1 MADTQQAPA
10 TPESNIPGYG
20 PAATVE
26 ERSVSDAAEAFLGL
40 LDPQEDTPETEEAAP
55 TEVDESNDEDRDES
69 AEEEPEET
77 LEASDDAEEATD
89 DEADEEAEEEPEDEL
104 FNVKI
109 DGEEYEVNLA
119 ELQAGYS
126 RNSSFTQ
133 KSQQLAE
140 QRKAFEEHTAQF
152 VQERDAIQNER
163 QQMYAA
169 LENMLQSQV
178 GHFEKFNNI
187 NWEQLHAEDPVEWM
201 TRKEELREAQEKV
214 HAARFQQEQLS
225 VNYQAEQK
233 RSYDEMMEREKLALH
248 EKMPEYFEPETNQK
262 LGQELISYAKSEGW
276 SAPEIDGLVNH
287 KHFLALHKA
296 MLYDQLKTADVK
308 SKKVKNKPKVAR
320 AGKGVSKK
328 EVTKKQRAD
337 SIDKLQRTGGIK
349 EAANAFEALLS

>member
-1 MADTQQAPA
+1 MADTQPAPA

-40 LDPQEDTPETEEAAP
+40 LDPIEDTPEEEEAAP
-55 TEVDESNDEDRDES
+55 TEVEESNDQDRDES

-89 DEADEEAEEEPEDEL
+89 DEADEEVEEEPEEEL
-104 FNVKI
+104 YAVKI
-109 DGEEYEVNLA
+109 DGEEFEVNLA

-126 RNSSFTQ
+126 RNSSFTK

-140 QRKAFEEHTAQF
+140 QRKSFEDETAQF
-152 VQERDAIQNER
+152 GQEREAIQNER

-178 GHFEKFNNI
+178 GNFEKFNNI
-187 NWEQLHAEDPVEWM
+187 NWEQLRAEDPVEWM
-201 TRKEELREAQEKV
+201 TRREELREAQEKV
-214 HAARFQQEQLS
+214 QSAKFQQEQLS

-233 RSYDEMMEREKLALH
+233 RAYDEMMEREKLALR
-248 EKMPEYFEPETNQK
+248 EKMPEYFEGETQQK
-262 LGQELISYAKSEGW
+262 IGQQLVSYAKSEGW
-276 SAPEIDGLVNH
+276 SEPEIDGLVNH

-296 MLYDQLKTADVK
+296 MLYDQLKSTDVK
-308 SKKVKNKPKVAR
+308 SKKVKGKPRVAR

-337 SIDKLQRTGGIK
+337 SIQKLQRTGGIK

>member
-40 LDPQEDTPETEEAAP
+40 LDPQEDTPEDEEAAP
-55 TEVDESNDEDRDES
+55 TEVEESTDEDRDES
-69 AEEEPEET
+69 AEEET
-77 LEASDDAEEATD
+77 LEASDDAEEESD
-89 DEADEEAEEEPEDEL
+89 DEADEEAEEEPEGEL

-140 QRKAFEEHTAQF
+140 QRKAFEEHTTQF

-169 LENMLQSQV
+169 LENMLQAQA
-178 GHFEKFNNI
+178 GNFEKFTNV
-187 NWEQLHAEDPVEWM
+187 NWDQLHAEDPVQWM
-201 TRKEELREAQEKV
+201 TLREELREGQEKV
-214 HAARFQQEQLS
+214 HAARFQQEQLT

-262 LGQELISYAKSEGW
+262 LGQDLISYAKSEGW

-296 MLYDQLKTADVK
+296 MLYDQLKSTDVK
-308 SKKVKNKPKVAR
+308 SKKVKNKPRIAR

-337 SIDKLQRTGGIK
+337 SIQKLQRTGGIK
-349 EAANAFEALLS
+349 EAANAFETLLS

>member
-1 MADTQQAPA
+1 MADTQPAPA
-10 TPESNIPGYG
+10 PTESNIPGYG
-20 PAATVE
+20 PAATAE

-40 LDPQEDTPETEEAAP
+40 LDPAEDTPETEEEAAP
-55 TEVDESNDEDRDES
+55 TEVEESNDEDRDES
-69 AEEEPEET
+69 AEEEPEDT
-77 LEASDDAEEATD
+77 LEASDDAEE
-89 DEADEEAEEEPEDEL
+89 EPDEEVEEEPEDEL
-104 FNVKI
+104 YAVKI
-109 DGEEYEVNLA
+109 DGEEFEVNLA

-126 RNSSFTQ
+126 RNSSFTK

-178 GHFEKFNNI
+178 GNFEKFNNI
-187 NWEQLHAEDPVEWM
+187 NWDQLRAEDPVEWM
-201 TRKEELREAQEKV
+201 TRREELREAQEKV
-214 HAARFQQEQLS
+214 QSAKFQQEQLAQ
-225 VNYQAEQK
+225 NYQAEQK
-233 RSYDEMMEREKLALH
+233 RAYDEMMEREKLALR
-248 EKMPEYFEPETNQK
+248 EKMPEYFEPEAQQK
-262 LGQELISYAKSEGW
+262 LGQELVAYAKSEGW
-276 SAPEIDGLVNH
+276 SEPEIDGLVNH

-308 SKKVKNKPKVAR
+308 SKKVKGKPKVAR

-337 SIDKLQRTGGIK
+337 SIQRLQRTGGIK

>member
-1 MADTQQAPA
+1 MADTQLAPA

-40 LDPQEDTPETEEAAP
+40 LDPQEDTPEDEEAAP
-55 TEVDESNDEDRDES
+55 TEVEESNDHDRDES
-69 AEEEPEET
+69 AEEEET
-77 LEASDDAEEATD
+77 LEASDDAEEGSN
-89 DEADEEAEEEPEDEL
+89 DEADDEAEEEPEDEL
-104 FNVKI
+104 YNVKI

-126 RNSSFTQ
+126 RNSSFTK
-133 KSQQLAE
+133 KSMALSE
-140 QRKAFEEHTAQF
+140 QRKAFEEHTTQF

-169 LENMLQSQV
+169 LENMLQSQA
-178 GHFEKFNNI
+178 GNFEKFTNV
-187 NWEQLHAEDPVEWM
+187 NWEQLRDEDPVQWM
-201 TRKEELREAQEKV
+201 TLREEQRESQEKV
-214 HAARFQQEQLS
+214 HAARFQQEQLT

-248 EKMPEYFEPETNQK
+248 EKMPEYFEPETSQK
-262 LGQELISYAKSEGW
+262 LGQDLISYAKSEGW

-296 MLYDQLKTADVK
+296 MLYDQLKSTDVK
-308 SKKVKNKPKVAR
+308 SKKVKGKPRVAR

-349 EAANAFEALLS
+349 EAANAFEALLT

>member
-1 MADTQQAPA
+1 MADTQPAPA
-10 TPESNIPGYG
+10 QPESNIPGYG
-20 PAATVE
+20 PAATVA

-40 LDPQEDTPETEEAAP
+40 LDPAEGTPEDEEAAP
-55 TEVDESNDEDRDES
+55 TEVEESNDQDRDES
-69 AEEEPEET
+69 AEEET
-77 LEASDDAEEATD
+77 LEASADAEEEND
-89 DEADEEAEEEPEDEL
+89 DEANEEAEEAPEGEL
-104 FNVKI
+104 YNIKI

-133 KSQQLAE
+133 KSQQLSE
-140 QRKAFEEHTAQF
+140 QRKAFEEHTTQF

-178 GHFEKFNNI
+178 GNFEKFTNI
-187 NWEQLHAEDPVEWM
+187 NWEQLHAEDPVQWM
-201 TRKEELREAQEKV
+201 TSKEELREAQEKV
-214 HAARFQQEQLS
+214 QAARFQQEQLT

-233 RSYDEMMEREKLALH
+233 RAYDEMMEREKLSLR
-248 EKMPEYFEPETNQK
+248 EKMPEYFEPEAQQK
-262 LGQELISYAKSEGW
+262 LGQELVTYAKSEGW
-276 SAPEIDGLVNH
+276 SEPEIDGLVNH

-296 MLYDQLKTADVK
+296 MLYDQLKSTDVK
-308 SKKVKNKPKVAR
+308 SKKVKSKPRVAR
-320 AGKGVSKK
+320 AGTGVSKK

-337 SIDKLQRTGGIK
+337 SIQKLQRTGGIK